1 MPSPSEPAVM
11 SNDPFRT
18 RDHVAD
24 FDDIVA
30 DIVSRSAETRATLPM
45 SAGIAYG
52 EDEAERL
59 DLFFPP
65 GERRDLA
72 VHIFI
77 HGGYWRMFS
86 RSDYSYVANTVT
98 KAGAIAVIVD
108 YALMPEVRM
117 AAIVDQI
124 RRSKQWVL
132 DNIAAYGGDPARLS
146 VSGHSAGAHLA
157 TFLFEKTP
165 MPSRIRAALLL
176 GGLYDLKPL
185 QTSFLQPLIGITVD
199 EASAFTPMT
208 RWHDP
213 ETAAT
218 ILVGDQETS
227 PFHQQAADFGKRL
240 RAQGHL
246 VCDLRLNDRNHM
258 NSVRDLGIS
267 GTQSGDCL
275 MAMIGGNG
283 L

>member
-65 GERRDLA
+65 GERRDLP

-185 QTSFLQPLIGITVD
+185 QTSFLQPLIGITDD
-199 EASAFTPMT
+199 EAAAFTPMT

-275 MAMIGGNG
+275 MAMIEGNC